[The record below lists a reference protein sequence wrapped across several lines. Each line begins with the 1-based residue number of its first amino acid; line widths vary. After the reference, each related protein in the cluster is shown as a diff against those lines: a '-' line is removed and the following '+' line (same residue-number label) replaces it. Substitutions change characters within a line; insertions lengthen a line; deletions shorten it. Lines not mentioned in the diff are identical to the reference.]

1 MHYKSH
7 KGNVVLEFLIFL
19 LVVIT
24 FLTLLVDFFVIAR
37 SLNEMNKVTNSISV
51 AISKN
56 PRTSVM
62 WSGNTTKNEI
72 LKLHNLQNF
81 EYSISCRPLNCLS
94 SPEKV
99 QVTIRGSMAIL
110 GINFPFTVMKQSSIS
125 KFLSK

>member
-1 MHYKSH
+1 
-7 KGNVVLEFLIFL
+7 
-19 LVVIT
+19 VVIT

-37 SLNEMNKVTNSISV
+37 SLNEMNKITNLIAV

-56 PRTSVM
+56 PRTSVI
-62 WSGNTTKNEI
+62 WSGNITKNEI

-81 EYSISCRPLNCLS
+81 EYSISCLPLNCLS

-110 GINFPFTVMKQSSIS
+110 GINFPFTVMNQSSIS